1 MDGWVVTSKAKDR
14 SYGVRGSPGV
24 AAVVVVHGT
33 LVVCWERKRGLSC
46 ERKRGLSCERKRVYR
61 VGNDGKLE

>member
-14 SYGVRGSPGV
+14 PYGVRGSPGV

-46 ERKRGLSCERKRVYR
+46 ERKRVYR